1 MTKLSIQ
8 GAGIMGRPSVSADLF
23 DTLSK
28 ANINVRLI
36 ATSEIKVSCV
46 IEINNIPK
54 AIRFV
59 AEKFKLSDTQIF
71 VNPINEKQDQPEVR
85 GIALDKN
92 QVQVSFR
99 KLPDRPGVAASIC
112 LALAENNLLIDTI
125 VQSERI
131 SSLKTK
137 DISLTMNKQD
147 REKANLVFEAL
158 TKKLPGS
165 YIEDGPAIAK
175 VSTVGAG
182 MAFKVGTAGK
192 IFRALADQNIN
203 IEMIATSEIRTSCI
217 VLEKDCNKAVKAI
230 HNHFE
235 LEK

>member
-23 DTLSK
+23 DTLSQ

-46 IEINNIPK
+46 IELNNIPK

-59 AEKFKLSDTQIF
+59 GEKFKLSDSQIF
-71 VNPINEKQDQPEVR
+71 VNPLYKRQDQPEVR

-99 KLPDRPGVAASIC
+99 NLPDKPGVAASIC
-112 LALAENNLLIDTI
+112 LALAENNLIFDTI
-125 VQSERI
+125 VQSERMT
-131 SSLKTK
+131 SLKTK
-137 DISLTMNKQD
+137 DISFTMNKQD
-147 REKANLVFEAL
+147 RQKANAIFDSF

-165 YIEDGPAIAK
+165 FIEDGPAIAK
-175 VSTVGAG
+175 VSAVGTG

-192 IFRALADQNIN
+192 IFRALAKKNIN

-217 VLEKDCNKAVKAI
+217 VLEKDCDEAVNAI